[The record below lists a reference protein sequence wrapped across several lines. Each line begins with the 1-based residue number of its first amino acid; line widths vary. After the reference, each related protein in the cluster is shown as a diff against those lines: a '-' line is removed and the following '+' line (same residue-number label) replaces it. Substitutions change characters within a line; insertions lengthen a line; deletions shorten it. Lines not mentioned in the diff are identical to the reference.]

1 MLAQILLTRFCM
13 NRAFYGSICCKNAL
27 KFLAC
32 STSQRILIE
41 QFNSHSL
48 HHWCRTKQKM
58 KKIQLMIFSMEAFK
72 LYYFK
77 IKQG

>member
-1 MLAQILLTRFCM
+1 
-13 NRAFYGSICCKNAL
+13 
-27 KFLAC
+27 
-32 STSQRILIE
+32 
-41 QFNSHSL
+41 
-48 HHWCRTKQKM
+48 M